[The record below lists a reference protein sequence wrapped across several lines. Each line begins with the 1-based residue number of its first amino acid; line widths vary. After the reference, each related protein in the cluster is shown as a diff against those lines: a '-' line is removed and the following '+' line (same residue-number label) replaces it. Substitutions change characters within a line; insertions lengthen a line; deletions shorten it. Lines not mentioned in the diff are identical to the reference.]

1 MTKIDCLKT
10 LNRTILAVVLTIGA
24 VACTDKDLPRHQ
36 KVVDEELTN
45 TRVEPQSERDDVV
58 PQYGPDHLQIQ
69 DLIQSDSSDSWIL
82 ALERLE
88 SALFGPGSK
97 DKSQYGSRPY
107 AGYLSLYRDLFSKFK
122 TSNVQIFTDQFEE
135 SLVLFRDRFITP
147 CIDESINTCT
157 YLRESLPHA
166 SSLIDIVIYFIEN
179 ETDAE
184 KKLKLIGVAYE
195 VGNRRQKDSLSQLY
209 IETFFSMVDQNM
221 DIPEKAR
228 HSHNVIAAF
237 QLMDWQNPSEFQQ
250 RYFVRI
256 APWQQA
262 SADSSLVDRDLK
274 NFLTPYISIYANE
287 NAEIR
292 ESFDSFARTYWQQLI
307 DSKKDLSGYPAYQDI
322 DISKMFD
329 IAPWEYHVL
338 FSVYFKEMSI
348 TQANSLIR
356 SFPNKQESLD
366 RLIDYSKVLIR
377 WDLAIM
383 AVNTNEKI
391 ANFYNSQATK
401 SAQHVKASKDY
412 ANTLRP
418 DWVEFHTGR
427 VEALQNLL
435 EAQSTALSSRQ
446 INEIAEFFSSIDR
459 NVMKTVI
466 YPNMMA
472 FMYEMVRSEWK
483 DKLLGVFDVNAD
495 LIVELFFAGAYRG
508 LWFDFLKSEDGLGA
522 GALKNKVSLFRHE
535 IVDSFYYFFAGNV
548 HEAYGFDPDDF
559 VLTLFKDLVIE
570 REILIST
577 VQEMQRD
584 LYHSPDSLSRRW
596 ARWCEGVKTNQ
607 KQPELIRY
615 FDLDKYLLGYSKDF
629 FEDRKISDRFYTNFF
644 FNDEFRSSQFDSIM
658 IDQADFTHTTPL
670 TVTARI
676 RQEVLPIMGYFG
688 QVVGAYKKLQRQNP
702 GFSRANLQSTE
713 RYFETVES
721 RVRSYLGQQAY
732 YGKIFDDCMYVSVNE
747 SRRRAKAIVL
757 SEKQYFMNAVHPL
770 LKAVYQSELTVD
782 EANDILFEV
791 NGRSPHYDSRIVKS
805 ESGDQVFYKFT
816 KQSYMNRVRRYL
828 TTGLRY
834 TQNDAIDLDIAAVV
848 GRSLTIQMPIDAL
861 NSPDFPYREAPDS
874 VVHYLPDM
882 TASAM
887 ALEAV
892 AQASDQFSF
901 SPKREIYTA
910 WDKEE
915 VIHYTTNV
923 ENLESYEKGRLD
935 HLVQRYF
942 FNGYKI
948 ANYEKSECQQLNRS
962 LTEDCLIEEKVELN
976 DLARAMHQSFNMVEI
991 DQGEQTYLEAIKETD
1006 FLHKQNMGIQLLFD
1020 TGLGERQ
1027 SKAFAVMNETEKPI
1041 PFSRLKGFLDLPLEM
1056 VTAPYLGRNF
1066 INDYYVSLNTHASSR
1081 NLVRPA
1087 VSTSYDRDGDFW
1099 KTYFFRAQE
1108 FFEARTRRGL
1118 FLFKFDKEIL
1128 DQQFVQAKKDLNL
1141 QLDGANALYDNAE
1154 ALFLNYYPENPAQIK
1169 VSLQDDLFEFKPL
1182 TQSVYQF
1189 QNEMNQFQINTER
1202 FYQRQQQNWDPYFLQ
1217 Q

>member
-1 MTKIDCLKT
+1 MIKT
-10 LNRTILAVVLTIGA
+10 DWVKAFYQSTLALALVFGG
-24 VACTDKDLPRHQ
+24 VACTDKELPRHQ
-36 KVVDEELTN
+36 KVVDEDLAN
-45 TRVEPQSERDDVV
+45 TRVEPQSPAGEVSV
-58 PQYGPDHLQIQ
+58 QYGPDHLQIQ
-69 DLIQSDSSDSWIL
+69 ALIESESIESWVL
-82 ALERLE
+82 ALERLQL
-88 SALFGPGSK
+88 ALFGPGSK

-107 AGYLSLYRDLFSKFK
+107 AGYLNLYRDLFVKFK
-122 TSNVQIFTDQFEE
+122 TSNDDTFRSEFEK
-135 SLVLFRDRFITP
+135 SLALFRERFITP
-147 CIDESINTCT
+147 CTDDSINTCT
-157 YLRESLPHA
+157 YLRESLPQA
-166 SSLIDIVIYFIEN
+166 SSLVDIVIYFIEN
-179 ETDAE
+179 EDNLE
-184 KKLKLIGVAYE
+184 SKLKLIGVAYE
-195 VGNRRQKDSLSQLY
+195 VGNRRQKDNLSQLY
-209 IETFFSMVDQNM
+209 IETFFSMVDQNI

-237 QLMDWQNPSEFQQ
+237 QLMDWQNPSEFQR
-250 RYFVRI
+250 RYFIRL

-262 SADSSLVDRDLK
+262 SSESSLVDRDLK
-274 NFLTPYISIYANE
+274 NFLTPFISIYANE
-287 NAEIR
+287 NPEIR
-292 ESFDSFARTYWQQLI
+292 DSFDRYAQAYWQEMI
-307 DSKKDLSGYPAYQDI
+307 ASKKDLSEYPAYKDI
-322 DISKMFD
+322 NIQKMFE

-348 TQANSLIR
+348 TQANLLIR
-356 SFPNKQESLD
+356 SFPNKTESLD

-383 AVNTNEKI
+383 AVDTNEKI
-391 ANFYNSQATK
+391 AAFYNSQATK

-435 EAQSTALSSRQ
+435 EAQSTALSSQQ

-508 LWFDFLKSEDGLGA
+508 LWFDFLKSEDGIGS

-548 HEAYGFDPDDF
+548 YKSYGFDPDDF
-559 VLTLFKDLVIE
+559 ILTLFKDLVIE

-596 ARWCEGVKTNQ
+596 ARWCEGIKKDQ
-607 KQPELIRY
+607 YQPELIRY
-615 FDLDKYLLGYSKDF
+615 FDLDKYLLGFSKDF
-629 FEDRKISDRFYTNFF
+629 FENRKISDRFYTNFF
-644 FNDEFRSSQFDSIM
+644 YSDEFRSSQFDSIM
-658 IDQADFTHTTPL
+658 IDPADFTHTSPL
-670 TVTARI
+670 TVTSRI
-676 RQEVLPIMGYFG
+676 RQEVLPIMGYFD
-688 QVVGAYKKLQRQNP
+688 QVMKAYQKLQRQNSE
-702 GFSRANLQSTE
+702 FSRVPLESTA
-713 RYFETVES
+713 RYFQS
-721 RVRSYLGQQAY
+721 LDNRVRSYLGQQAF
-732 YGKIFDDCMYVSVNE
+732 YGKIFDDCMYVSINE
-747 SRRRAKAIVL
+747 SRRRAKAVVL
-757 SEKQYFMNAVHPL
+757 SEKQYFMKAVYPL

-791 NGRSPHYDSRIVKS
+791 NGRSSHYDSRIVKS

-834 TQNDAIDLDIAAVV
+834 NQNEAIDLEIPAVV

-874 VVHYLPDM
+874 VVHYRPNM
-882 TASAM
+882 TAAAI

-901 SPKREIYTA
+901 SPKRELYTA

-915 VIHYTTNV
+915 VIHYSSNV

-948 ANYEKSECQQLNRS
+948 ANYDKPQCQELNRPLS
-962 LTEDCLIEEKVELN
+962 EDCLIEEKVALE
-976 DLARAMHQSFNMVEI
+976 DLARAMHQSFNLVQI
-991 DQGEQTYLEAIKETD
+991 DQAEQTYLEAIKETD

-1020 TGLGERQ
+1020 TGIGHQQ
-1027 SKAFAVMNETEKPI
+1027 SKAFAVINETEKPI

-1056 VTAPYLGRNF
+1056 VTSPYLGRNF
-1066 INDYYVSLNTHASSR
+1066 INDYYVSLNFHATSR
-1081 NLVRPA
+1081 NLVRAA
-1087 VSTSYDRDGDFW
+1087 VSPSYDRDGDFW

-1141 QLDGANALYDNAE
+1141 QLDAAHQLYENAE
-1154 ALFLNYYPENPAQIK
+1154 ALFLDYYPENPSQLK

-1202 FYQRQQQNWDPYFLQ
+1202 FYQRQQQNWGPYFLEQ
-1217 Q
+1217 